1 MTQGSSFLATL
12 GWVTQSPLGLD
23 DATSFPSPKFLT
35 LDFTDKKLPA
45 MKTSSQTTLAAAAC
59 FAVMLAFVSNSFA
72 DDAAQA
78 TTPTKHIDLFDGKD
92 FSGWTFCLR
101 SNAEPSATFSVS
113 NGLMHCTGQPFGYV
127 RTEKSYRD
135 YKLSVEWRFVK
146 IAPRAD
152 NSGVFVHVQ
161 SPDQVWPKAIENQ
174 GQFHHQGDLVM
185 LNGATCQ
192 GHETPQTRGVR
203 AQQPPNENP
212 AGEWNTYEIIC
223 RGDTVQSWVNGK
235 LMNEATGCSIS
246 SGAIAIQSEGG
257 EWELR
262 KAFIEPLKV
271 P

>member
-1 MTQGSSFLATL
+1 MKNFSRTL
-12 GWVTQSPLGLD
+12 LIGAAYFG
-23 DATSFPSPKFLT
+23 LT
-35 LDFTDKKLPA
+35 LAFAPDISAEEAPPA
-45 MKTSSQTTLAAAAC
+45 MA
-59 FAVMLAFVSNSFA
+59 
-72 DDAAQA
+72 
-78 TTPTKHIDLFDGKD
+78 PTKRIELFNSKD

-101 SNAEPSATFSVS
+101 SNAEPSATFAVS

-161 SPDQVWPKAIENQ
+161 TPDAVWPKAIENQ
-174 GQFHHQGDLVM
+174 GQFQHQGDMIL
-185 LNGATCQ
+185 LGGATCT
-192 GHETPQTRGVR
+192 GHDTPQTRGITSK
-203 AQQPPNENP
+203 QPRNEKP
-212 AGEWNTYEIIC
+212 AGEWNTYEVIC
-223 RGDTVQSWVNGK
+223 RGDSVQSFVNGK
-235 LMNEATGCSIS
+235 LMNEVTGCSVS

-262 KAFIEPLKV
+262 KAFLEPLKA